1 MALSC
6 FFNFNFIKEF
16 RLRRGFVFLVKAM
29 TGAFDLG
36 LVLGA
41 GLGTEIRDILGRG
54 GLVALVVTFAFVVAV
69 FLGNNQCIY
78 FNVLFYVSLIHPSKV
93 LVTDFM
99 GLGEGGSTRLEPRR
113 NPGKQRPCLLMRIFE
128 QDRNLSVHLFP
139 ILVRGMR

>member
-1 MALSC
+1 MISFMALSC

-41 GLGTEIRDILGRG
+41 GLGTEIRVNLGRA
-54 GLVALVVTFAFVVAV
+54 GLLAFAFAVA

-78 FNVLFYVSLIHPSKV
+78 FNPLFYVSLIHPSKV

-99 GLGEGGSTRLEPRR
+99 GLGKGGSTCLEPRR

>member
-1 MALSC
+1 MTEL
-6 FFNFNFIKEF
+6 
-16 RLRRGFVFLVKAM
+16 LLGGGFAFLVAAL
-29 TGAFDLG
+29 TGVFVRVLG

-41 GLGTEIRDILGRG
+41 GLGTEIRVSLGRAG
-54 GLVALVVTFAFVVAV
+54 IAFAFAVAFAV

-78 FNVLFYVSLIHPSKV
+78 FNVLFYVSLVHPSKV

-99 GLGEGGSTRLEPRR
+99 GLGKGGSTRLEPRC
-113 NPGKQRPCLLMRIFE
+113 NPGKQRACLQMGIFE